1 MLNKNLVR
9 FLFLI
14 SIPLIT
20 IVIANI
26 DLNTKPTICLFNNI
40 LGKECLGC
48 GITKA
53 ILSLIKGQLN
63 QAAHYNFNVIFVFP
77 ILLTVWIKKIFQSY
91 KLLSN

>member
-14 SIPLIT
+14 SITLIA
-20 IVIANI
+20 IVITST
-26 DLNTKPTICLFNNI
+26 DLNDKPTICLFNNI

-63 QAAHYNFNVIFVFP
+63 QAVYYNSSVIFVFP

-91 KLLSN
+91 KLLSS

>member
-14 SIPLIT
+14 SIPLIAL
-20 IVIANI
+20 IGGDIEL
-26 DLNTKPTICLFNNI
+26 DGKPTICLFNNI
-40 LGKECLGC
+40 LDRECLGC

-63 QAAHYNFNVIFVFP
+63 QAVHYNFSVIFVFP